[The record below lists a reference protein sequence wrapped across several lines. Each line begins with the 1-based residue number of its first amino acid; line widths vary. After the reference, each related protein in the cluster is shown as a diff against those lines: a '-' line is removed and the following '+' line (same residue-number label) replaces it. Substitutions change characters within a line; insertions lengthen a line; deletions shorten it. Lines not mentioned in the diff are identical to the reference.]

1 MGTRSILLIA
11 NFDKP
16 GAESESTRISAEL
29 AAAGFAVQKFG
40 FRGQPGS
47 VPQQSFDLAISLGG
61 DGTVLYAARSMAPL
75 GVPILPVNLGDFGF
89 ITEVALDEVLAAV
102 DSYFAGKLRVGERL
116 MVSVDVSRND
126 SLVHRFLALNDVV
139 ISSAGI
145 SKLVR
150 LSASLRDTPIGKYRA
165 DGVIVATPTGS
176 TAYSAAAG
184 GPILHPEMAAMIL
197 IPICAFSISHRPLVV
212 PGEEIVFIDVE
223 QQQRTDLILTL
234 DGQTVVPLARGDRIS
249 VRSADM
255 PARVVQSD
263 RRTFYEVLRQKL
275 SWSGGADD

>member
-11 NFDKP
+11 NYDKP
-16 GAESESTRISAEL
+16 GAESESPRIAAEL
-29 AAAGFAVQKFG
+29 ESAGFRVEIFG
-40 FRGQPGS
+40 FRGQPGP
-47 VPQQSFDLAISLGG
+47 VPNATFDLAISLGG
-61 DGTVLYAARSMAPL
+61 DGTVLYAARSMAPR
-75 GVPILPVNLGDFGF
+75 GIPILPVNLGDFGF
-89 ITEVALDEVLAAV
+89 ITEVALDEVTAAV
-102 DSYFAGKLRVGERL
+102 DGFFAGRLRVGERL
-116 MVSVDVSRND
+116 MVGVDVSRND
-126 SLVHRFLALNDVV
+126 TVVHRFLALNDVV

-150 LSASLRDTPIGKYRA
+150 LTASLRDTPIGKYRA

-223 QQQRTDLILTL
+223 HQQRTDLILTL
-234 DGQTVVPLARGDRIS
+234 DGQTVVPLARGDRIC
-249 VRSADM
+249 VRAADM